1 MIVDR
6 RKDNYDE
13 LQILAGDTRNRRRR
27 ANLWT
32 TGLIVGGMVAAGAY
46 VATTNEQVDQLKGEN
61 KTLRNEVSILIAERD
76 DSKARADMG
85 DQTLIWMTKAVPYL
99 KLSEQIPE
107 LIKTLEGDS
116 GDINVNTETPDTGGS
131 GETLDKPYT
140 LANIVWIADG
150 SRRYPMKDNDILWI
164 PEGGFWVS
172 LEISGEENSRNFTT
186 RIHRG
191 ERPSSPDSQGQEVQ
205 MTGDRAPWEVSAPR
219 GNARCVQLTLHEQ
232 SVRRGFGGQYAD
244 IEVYFGPPRNENR
257 GCAND

>member
-27 ANLWT
+27 ANMWT
-32 TGLIVGGMVAAGAY
+32 TGLIAGGMVAAGAY
-46 VATTNEQVDQLKGEN
+46 VATTNEQVDQLQGEN

-76 DSKARADMG
+76 DSKARANMSN
-85 DQTLIWMTKAVPYL
+85 QNLVLLAKAMPEL
-99 KLSEQIPE
+99 ELSKQIPE
-107 LIKTLEGDS
+107 LIKVLEGDS
-116 GDINVNTETPDTGGS
+116 GDIKVTTETSDPARSVVTSD
-131 GETLDKPYT
+131 PPVT

-172 LEISGEENSRNFTT
+172 LNISSAGDSRKFET
-186 RIHRG
+186 RVHRG

-205 MTGDRAPWEVSAPR
+205 MAGDSAPWEVSAPR

-244 IEVYFGPPRNENR
+244 IEVYFGPPRNEDR